1 MPISILMPALSPT
14 MTEGNLV
21 KWNKKIGDKVKPGDV
36 LAEIETDKATMEV
49 EAVDEGVL
57 AKIYIPEGS
66 EAVKVNSL
74 IAALLEDGEDE
85 TALQGLEA
93 QAKAPTGPA
102 SAISSATPEQTP
114 QASVPSNDA
123 GPQNQ
128 AATGRIVASPLAKR
142 IAEQHSVD
150 LATLHGSGPHGRIIK
165 QDVLQATHQP
175 SLAAPAPMAP
185 SRAPTLPTITSQD
198 RDIPLSGM
206 RKTIAKRLTESKQQ
220 VPHFYL
226 EVECRVDELLKQREM
241 INKSLEKQNIK
252 ISVND
257 MVIKACG
264 VALRRVPEA
273 NAQWGGEFIRQLG
286 SCDVSVAVAI
296 EGGLITPI
304 VTQADQRGLVD
315 ISLTVKDLVKRAQA
329 GQLKPSEYQGGG
341 FSLSNLG
348 MYGIS
353 SFQAIINPPQA
364 SILAVG
370 AAVAQPVVVDGQL
383 QVGQVITCSLSVDHR
398 VLDGA
403 VAARFLKEIQTNLEN
418 PSYMLV

>member
-21 KWNKKIGDKVKPGDV
+21 KWHKKTGDKVKPGDI

-49 EAVDEGVL
+49 EAVDEGIL
-57 AKIYIPEGS
+57 AKIFVAEGT

-74 IAALLEDGEDE
+74 IAALLEEGEDE
-85 TALQGLEA
+85 SALQGLQE
-93 QAKAPTGPA
+93 QAPAAAASPA
-102 SAISSATPEQTP
+102 SSSPAQPAAPQQVAASTAP
-114 QASVPSNDA
+114 QAASA
-123 GPQNQ
+123 Q
-128 AATGRIVASPLAKR
+128 GRILASPLAR
-142 IAEQHSVD
+142 RVAEQSNVD
-150 LATLHGSGPHGRIIK
+150 LASLSGSGPRGRIIK
-165 QDVLQATHQP
+165 QDVLQASARPQ
-175 SLAAPAPMAP
+175 AAPAVACPAP
-185 SRAPTLPTITSQD
+185 QQSFVAPAQSD

-226 EVECRVDELLKQREM
+226 EVACRVDELLKQRELL
-241 INKSLEKQNIK
+241 NQSLEKQNIK

-257 MVIKACG
+257 IVIKACG
-264 VALRRVPEA
+264 LALRRVPEA
-273 NAQWGGEFIRQLG
+273 NAQWGHDVIRQLG
-286 SCDVSVAVAI
+286 SCDVAIAVAI

-304 VTQADQRGLVD
+304 LTHADQRGLAD
-315 ISLTVKDLVKRAQA
+315 ISITVKDLVSRAQA
-329 GQLKPSEYQGGG
+329 GQLKPHEYQGGG

-348 MYGIS
+348 MYGIE

-370 AAVAQPVVVDGQL
+370 AAIAKPVVVNGAL
-383 QVGQVITCSLSVDHR
+383 AIGHVMTCTLSVDHR

-403 VAARFLKEIQTNLEN
+403 VAARFLKEIQKNLEN
-418 PSYMLV
+418 PAYMLI